1 MEERFV
7 AIWQELLG
15 VENVGIYDNFFE
27 LGGDSILTI
36 QVASRMKRLGY
47 EMHPKD
53 IFIHQ
58 TIRKLCK
65 AITKRSKAE
74 VLGEQG
80 ILTGLSGLLP
90 IQQWYLQNVKVDI
103 DHFNQ
108 SVLLG
113 IDKAVTELEL
123 SQVVEE
129 LIECHD
135 ALGFKYY
142 KKNGEWQQ
150 EYGSANGVIRIEDL
164 RSAKGIYK
172 PLITEHANKHQQ
184 NLNIEKGELIKV
196 VLMQMPESETHNR
209 LLIVIHHLAIDG
221 VSWRILLDD
230 MELRLKEVK
239 NGRKTD
245 PGIKSSSYRQWFDVL
260 EKYGKSD
267 RLLSQRTYW
276 QRTVKN
282 YACLPVDMEYNGEVM
297 VKDIALYSH
306 KLGAEH
312 TRLLLQEV
320 PRVYH
325 TVIND
330 LLLCAMAMTLCKW
343 SGKDKIII
351 GLEGHGRDDIGEG
364 IDTNRTVGWFTSLYP
379 VLLETE
385 ANNRPDDW
393 IKSVKEQMRKIP
405 DMGLG
410 YGVLKY
416 LNKEESMQGKEPWD
430 VIFNYLGQFDNV
442 VRESEWLTSADEST
456 GLGKSKEQIVN
467 EKLTINCHVKD
478 GELVLN
484 WNYSTKHYQDETIR
498 NLVADYM
505 SKLELL
511 INHCISQQASGGVV
525 YTPSDYGLGSNI
537 SYEELDRF
545 LHEKEDN
552 VDNIISF

>member
-1 MEERFV
+1 
-7 AIWQELLG
+7 
-15 VENVGIYDNFFE
+15 
-27 LGGDSILTI
+27 
-36 QVASRMKRLGY
+36 
-47 EMHPKD
+47 
-53 IFIHQ
+53 
-58 TIRKLCK
+58 
-65 AITKRSKAE
+65 
-74 VLGEQG
+74 
-80 ILTGLSGLLP
+80 
-90 IQQWYLQNVKVDI
+90 
-103 DHFNQ
+103 
-108 SVLLG
+108 
-113 IDKAVTELEL
+113 
-123 SQVVEE
+123 
-129 LIECHD
+129 
-135 ALGFKYY
+135 
-142 KKNGEWQQ
+142 
-150 EYGSANGVIRIEDL
+150 
-164 RSAKGIYK
+164 
-172 PLITEHANKHQQ
+172 
-184 NLNIEKGELIKV
+184 
-196 VLMQMPESETHNR
+196 
-209 LLIVIHHLAIDG
+209 
-221 VSWRILLDD
+221 
-230 MELRLKEVK
+230 
-239 NGRKTD
+239 
-245 PGIKSSSYRQWFDVL
+245 
-260 EKYGKSD
+260 
-267 RLLSQRTYW
+267 
-276 QRTVKN
+276 
-282 YACLPVDMEYNGEVM
+282 M

-330 LLLCAMAMTLCKW
+330 LLLCAMAMTLCEW

-351 GLEGHGRDDIGEG
+351 GLEGHGRDDIGKG

-484 WNYSTKHYQDETIR
+484 WNYSTKHYKDETIR
-498 NLVADYM
+498 NLVADYI
-505 SKLELL
+505 SNLELL
-511 INHCISQQASGGVV
+511 INHCIRQQSSGGVV
-525 YTPSDYGLGSNI
+525 YTPSDYGLGSDI